1 MVDSYMFKSIAENKE
16 IKILSRE
23 ALEHF
28 HLKMPVF
35 NMLTKINQEKALQKL
50 EKIAQNSKI
59 KPKIYS
65 KKKKV
70 LFNVVNGSYDLE
82 IYRHAG
88 VAKAL
93 HYRGHPV
100 EILIC
105 NRGIDICTAFF
116 RIGHPHNNG
125 TCNNCTNFSKKFCEI
140 TDLPYSS
147 FTDYINKEEIK
158 IIEKQVKKLSL
169 EECEKLQYKNVSVGD
184 HASLSAMRYFKGSI
198 PSKEKFE
205 PVLRLELKASMVST
219 AVSEKIFK
227 TKKPDVV
234 VSGSVYSP
242 WGTVSDYFRNKGVRV
257 CHNNLGYL
265 FFTMNV
271 SDNDS
276 SFGDFKKYYNEV
288 RKKQGLNKKEKEELY
303 SFLNKRRAGKE
314 GGGDTFL
321 YGFKEEFKD
330 LDDYFNTNKYDRT
343 YALFPNVPWDAS
355 LTRANKAFKDVYD
368 WTSSSIDLFKENP
381 NLQLIIKI
389 HPGEKLSESE
399 NTISDYI
406 KRNYVQ
412 IPDNIKILPPD
423 TPISP
428 YNLFSI
434 IDAGIVYN
442 GTPGIEMALEGIP
455 SIVTGVTHYNN
466 LGFTNDITSKNQYK
480 DLILK
485 GNYEKP
491 DKNLTEVFMYFF
503 FIKTYVPLNYIYSN
517 SFLDLGWRIKSL
529 DDFAPGKD
537 NYLDKIADYTVNGG
551 IFQEW

>member
-1 MVDSYMFKSIAENKE
+1 MLKSIAENKE
-16 IKILSRE
+16 LKILGRG
-23 ALEHF
+23 ALESF

-35 NMLTKINQEKALQKL
+35 NYLTKVNQEKALQKL
-50 EKIAQNSKI
+50 KNIASNSKI
-59 KPKIYS
+59 KPNIDS

-70 LFNVVNGSYDLE
+70 LFNVVNGSYDQE

-93 HYRGHPV
+93 QHRGHPV

-105 NRGIDICTAFF
+105 NKGIDICTAFF
-116 RIGHPHNNG
+116 RIGHPYNVG

-140 TDLPYSS
+140 TGIPYSA
-147 FTDYINKEEIK
+147 FTDYISKEEIK
-158 IIEKQVKKLSL
+158 EIEKQIKNLSMK
-169 EECEKLQYKNVSVGD
+169 ECEKLEYKGVNVGA
-184 HASLSAMRYFKGSI
+184 HASLSATRYFKGSI

-205 PVLRLELKASMVST
+205 PILRLELKASMIST
-219 AVSEKIFK
+219 AVSEKILK
-227 TKKPDVV
+227 TNKPDIV

-242 WGTVSDYFRNKGVRV
+242 WGTVSDYFRNNCVRV

-271 SDNDS
+271 SDSDS
-276 SFGDFKKYYNEV
+276 SFGDFNKYYNDV
-288 RKKQGLNKKEKEELY
+288 RKKQGLNKDEKQELY
-303 SFLNKRRAGKE
+303 SFLKKRRSGTE

-321 YGFKEEFKD
+321 YGFKEDFKD
-330 LDDYFNTNKYDRT
+330 LDDYFKTKKYDRT

-355 LTRANKAFKDVYD
+355 LTRANNAFEDVYD

-406 KRNYVQ
+406 KRNYDE
-412 IPDNIKILPPD
+412 IPENIKILPPD

-428 YNLFSI
+428 YNLFDI

-466 LGFTNDITSKNQYK
+466 LGFTNDVSTKKQYQ
-480 DLILK
+480 DLIVK
-485 GNYEKP
+485 GNYDKP

-503 FIKTYVPLNYIYSN
+503 FMKTYVPLNYMYSN
-517 SFLDLGWRIKSL
+517 SFLDLGWKYKSL
-529 DDFAPGKD
+529 DDFAPGEDK
-537 NYLDKIADYTVNGG
+537 YLDKIADYTVNGG
-551 IFQEW
+551 IFQDW